1 MQLSCKMIRLDSH
14 RRRLDPQ
21 PPHKEP
27 CLVDCEFGNYWE
39 VGCISTNFGNSH
51 VFWWIGARVTYSYC
65 ACTRTCILD
74 QTESSKPGCTWGA
87 TFEEHLTWGKPTKSY
102 WGELWQ
108 RKREKDFQNDEDYM
122 PTSHDPTT
130 ALRSLSKQQSAQNLK
145 TSLSLL
151 IISGYHNNPSA
162 FESENNIIIID
173 NIKTSRHQVL
183 ILQNDHAY
191 QQQKPNGQKPE

>member
-21 PPHKEP
+21 PPHKAP

-51 VFWWIGARVTYSYC
+51 VFWWIGARVTYFYC

-74 QTESSKPGCTWGA
+74 QTESSKPGCTWVA

-108 RKREKDFQNDEDYM
+108 RKREKDFQNDEDYVHCPPPM
-122 PTSHDPTT
+122 FPQRHWDLFQNDRVLRIWKYCYHYWWYQDIIIIQ
-130 ALRSLSKQQSAQNLK
+130 ALSSLKIMSS
-145 TSLSLL
+145 SLL
-151 IISGYHNNPSA
+151 ISRYQIYTSA
-162 FESENNIIIID
+162 HFAN
-173 NIKTSRHQVL
+173 RPC
-183 ILQNDHAY
+183 ILTA
-191 QQQKPNGQKPE
+191 KA